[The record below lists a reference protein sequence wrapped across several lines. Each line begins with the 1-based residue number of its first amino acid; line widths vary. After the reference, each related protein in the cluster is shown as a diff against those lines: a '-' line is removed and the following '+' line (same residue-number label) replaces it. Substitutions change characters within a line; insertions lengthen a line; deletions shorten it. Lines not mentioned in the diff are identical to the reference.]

1 MVRYCIIMQININRP
16 VDKLKQAFDN
26 LRPVI
31 ITKGDKHL
39 ITSKGEKFEVPLSI
53 HQSTSRGNTK

>member
-1 MVRYCIIMQININRP
+1 MQININRP